1 MRETNERGNRGENLS
16 LFLTLSKKKKNR
28 KKKRKKN
35 LLEKSQVG
43 DIKKESERRKDNI
56 RIRKHFVYTF
66 FLHFCLQRKKGKK
79 KRKNIILIIKASKC

>member
-16 LFLTLSKKKKNR
+16 LFLTLSKKKNR

-43 DIKKESERRKDNI
+43 DIKKVKE
-56 RIRKHFVYTF
+56 
-66 FLHFCLQRKKGKK
+66 GKT
-79 KRKNIILIIKASKC
+79 I